1 MTNEFKSIADI
12 INSTPELVHIKKIIE
27 EKNVEQDFY
36 KIFPE
41 LKMLVKS
48 VRYSKNILK
57 LSIENS
63 ALRTE
68 LKFRETEI
76 IKKINEYY
84 QDEKVKRI
92 QFSNK

>member
-84 QDEKVKRI
+84 QDERVKRI

>member
-27 EKNVEQDFY
+27 EKNIEQDFY

-41 LKMLVKS
+41 LKLMVKS

-76 IKKINEYY
+76 IKKINDYY
-84 QDEKVKRI
+84 QNEKVKRI

>member
-27 EKNVEQDFY
+27 EKNIEQDFY

-41 LKMLVKS
+41 LKLMVKS
-48 VRYSKNILK
+48 VKYSKNILK

-76 IKKINEYY
+76 IKKINDYY
-84 QDEKVKRI
+84 QNEKVKRI